1 MKSDSA
7 TAPAPYTDGAAEPL
21 SAIVRRLR
29 HQAGLTLQGLGRR
42 SSLSPSALSKIE
54 NDQMSPTY
62 DTIQRLADGLGID
75 VAELFAG
82 RASTRAGNRLT
93 VTRRGGGVRQRTSQY
108 SYEMLC
114 ADIARKRFV
123 PLLTTVHARSVTEFP
138 ALVTHAGEEFVYV
151 LTGTISVITE
161 SYSAITLAPGD
172 SCYFDST
179 MGHALISAGDE
190 AATLLWVCSRVV
202 APLSA

>member
-1 MKSDSA
+1 MTSE
-7 TAPAPYTDGAAEPL
+7 TAISPPPYTAGAAEPL
-21 SAIVRRLR
+21 SSIVRRLR
-29 HQAGLTLQGLGRR
+29 RAAGLTLQELGQR
-42 SSLSPSALSKIE
+42 SKLSSSALSKIE

-62 DTIQRLADGLGID
+62 DSIQRLADGLGID

-82 RASTRAGNRLT
+82 RASTGAGSRLT
-93 VTRRGGGVRQRTSQY
+93 VTRKGGGVRQRTSQY

-114 ADIARKRFV
+114 ADIARKRLV
-123 PLLTTVHARSVTEFP
+123 PLLTTVQARSVSEFP

-151 LTGTISVITE
+151 LTGAVTLMTE
-161 SYSAITLAPGD
+161 HYAPLTLGVGD

-179 MGHALISAGDE
+179 MGHALISTGEE

-202 APLSA
+202 PPLTA

>member
-1 MKSDSA
+1 MKSD
-7 TAPAPYTDGAAEPL
+7 TAANLKTYTSGAAEPL
-21 SAIVRRLR
+21 SVIVRRLR
-29 HQAGLTLQGLGRR
+29 HQAGLTLKDLGERSGL
-42 SSLSPSALSKIE
+42 SSSALSKIE

-62 DTIQRLADGLGID
+62 DNIQRLADGLGID

-82 RASTRAGNRLT
+82 RASTGIGSRLT
-93 VTRRGGGVRQRTSQY
+93 VTRSGTGVRQRTSQY
-108 SYEMLC
+108 TYEMLC

-138 ALVTHAGEEFVYV
+138 NLVTHAGEEFVYI
-151 LTGTISVITE
+151 LAGTVTLVTE
-161 SYSAITLAPGD
+161 HYAPLTLATGD

-179 MGHALISAGDE
+179 MGHGLISAGDE

-202 APLSA
+202 PPLTA

>member
-1 MKSDSA
+1 MKPDS
-7 TAPAPYTDGAAEPL
+7 TAALDIDGAGAAEPL

-29 HQAGLTLQGLGRR
+29 HQAGLTLQELGRR
-42 SSLSPSALSKIE
+42 SNLSSSALSKIE

-82 RASTRAGNRLT
+82 RTSTRVGNRLT
-93 VTRRGGGVRQRTSQY
+93 VTRKGAGVRQRNSQY
-108 SYEMLC
+108 TYEMLC
-114 ADIARKRFV
+114 TDIARKNFV

-138 ALVTHAGEEFVYV
+138 ALVTHAGEEYLHV
-151 LTGTISVITE
+151 LTGTVTVITE
-161 SYSAITLAPGD
+161 SYSAITLEPGD

-202 APLSA
+202 APLTA

>member
-7 TAPAPYTDGAAEPL
+7 TALQARSKAPAEPL

-29 HQAGLTLQGLGRR
+29 RQAGLTLQELGRR
-42 SSLSPSALSKIE
+42 SNLSSSALSKIE

-82 RASTRAGNRLT
+82 RASTTVGNRLT
-93 VTRRGGGVRQRTSQY
+93 VTRRGAGVRQRNSQY
-108 SYEMLC
+108 TYEMLC

-151 LTGTISVITE
+151 LTGMVTLTTE
-161 SYSAITLAPGD
+161 YYAPLTLAAGD

-190 AATLLWVCSRVV
+190 AATLLWVCSRVM